1 LDQRGFA
8 TAGAQPTT
16 RRQWPLENSTAVVNH
31 GQRFETHH
39 SPQPARDTG
48 KDKNKKPFGFYLYIH
63 EDDD

>member
-39 SPQPARDTG
+39 PPQPARDTG
-48 KDKNKKPFGFYLYIH
+48 KDKNKKPFGF
-63 EDDD
+63 